1 MTRILH
7 TGDLHLGSFPG
18 PERDGRNVRF
28 DIMCDLLGQVVDRAA
43 ERDVDLAILAGDLW
57 HQAKVWSDRGLRE
70 QAVVLDFVTR
80 LAALC
85 PVLVMR
91 GTPNHDSAEQF
102 RALESSLA
110 RVGTKFPTWV
120 VTRPGC
126 GLYQDRRGTFL
137 NIVCLPGYDR
147 EAYAEV
153 TAPYV
158 DAYQSEAAAATVAI
172 NNAIVEYRG
181 ACVDGFRSVLVGHFT
196 TQGCDMESGQ
206 TAFFSETEPVV
217 VPQVVSQAGFDLV
230 CFNHIHRRQE
240 IKGCERAFY
249 SGAITQLNFND
260 EGQERGIYFHE
271 LRDDGT
277 LASEF
282 VELSGTRFLTV
293 WLNEAQVRAL
303 VDGDD
308 VPSLR
313 APEIRDK
320 IVRVKYNC
328 SDATNREFR
337 HADAERRLYDAGA
350 FHVAE
355 VSPVSVSSTVGGV
368 AMNVDVTPETA
379 LTDYLLSA
387 GEDAAET
394 QALVD
399 LARPLIETVDA
410 SASTE
415 RRTGLFMPV
424 SISVRNYRNYVEQSF
439 DYGNVRFCTING
451 ENGVGK
457 SSLFMDAVVDC
468 LYEEPREGDLTGW
481 IRNDPKAKSGR
492 IEFVFTLGDEKFR
505 VERTRAKS
513 GKTTLTLAVEEGDG
527 SWRDMSCARTRDTQQ
542 RIVDLVGMDCRT
554 FKSCALV
561 MQDQY
566 GLFLC
571 ADKAERMGIL
581 GSILGL
587 GFYDDLEAAAD
598 RARADD
604 GREVRSLTESAEK
617 LRAKLPDVEA
627 LEREIATSER
637 RVSDM
642 DAELARSRVEESRL
656 RSEVESAR
664 SAGERASELEGEI
677 DRRERRL
684 ADARAELDRARADAT
699 RLTEVTARAG
709 EIRAGVAELGAAEAT
724 RDARAMDVA
733 RVDALARQVES
744 ARAALA
750 REELDASRAVDAE
763 FAASARLD
771 SLRAE
776 LSMVDA
782 DDVER
787 RVALLVA
794 ANDAYRELVDV
805 ARPRNW
811 EAERAL
817 RSAES
822 ERERAEAAFAADVG
836 RLDAEVASLDEQA
849 ALLDSDTGCVDAARA
864 ECVFLRAARAARERA
879 GELRAARARMESER
893 AAAAAVEEERLSGL
907 RARVDASLD
916 DRILAARARYDE
928 LFPVVAE
935 REALDKLRGDVDAA
949 EAAVEDV
956 RRRRVDVESR
966 RERARAD
973 LDALSGVADD
983 DGRVRAELGAAEAA
997 VDALRHWADDERT
1010 LNVAEARVDAVARD
1024 VARLEREVDE
1034 AGREIE
1040 RLRGE
1045 LVAARGRAAG
1055 LDEASAELSRLL
1067 DVARVTQ
1074 SGRDEQ
1080 AEALGGMRRELR
1092 SVRDAVAEAE
1102 ELEASARTLRV
1113 RADRYARLRDAFSR
1127 DGIRHRVVKSV
1138 LPGLESTASS
1148 ILGQMS
1154 GGRMSVEL
1162 VTERALKSNARR
1174 EVSTLDVIIHD
1185 DVTGSLPYMSRSGGE
1200 RVKASLSVI
1209 LALAEMKGSQAG
1221 IQLGFLG
1228 IDEPPFLD
1236 AQGAQAYCDA
1246 LEAIQRRYAGMK
1258 IMAISH
1264 DESMKARFPQSVTV
1278 VKTASGSRLET
1289 TI

>member
-28 DIMCDLLGQVVDRAA
+28 DIMCNLLSQVVDRAA
-43 ERDVDLAILAGDLW
+43 ERDVDLAILGGDLW
-57 HQAKVWSDRGLRE
+57 HQAKVWADRGLRE

-80 LAALC
+80 LAEMC

-102 RALESSLA
+102 RALEASLA

-126 GLYQDRRGTFL
+126 GLYQDRRGAFL

-147 EAYAEV
+147 EAYADV
-153 TAPYV
+153 VAPYV

-181 ACVDGFRSVLVGHFT
+181 ACVGKFPSVLVGHFT

-206 TAFFSETEPVV
+206 TAFFGETEPVV
-217 VPQVVSQAGFDLV
+217 VPQVVSRAGFDLV
-230 CFNHIHRRQE
+230 CFNHIHKRQA

-249 SGAITQLNFND
+249 SGAVTQLNFND
-260 EGQERGIYFHE
+260 EGQERGVYFHE

-282 VELSGTRFLTV
+282 VELAGTEFLTV
-293 WLNEAQVRAL
+293 WLNEPQVRAL

-308 VPSLR
+308 VPALR
-313 APEIRDK
+313 APEVRDK

-328 SDATNREFR
+328 LDATNREFR

-368 AMNVDVTPETA
+368 AMNADVTPETA
-379 LTDYLLSA
+379 LTDYLLSS
-387 GEDAAET
+387 GVDAAET
-394 QALVD
+394 QELVA
-399 LARPLIETVDA
+399 LARPLVATVDA

-424 SISVRNYRNYVEQSF
+424 SISVKNYRNYVEQSF

-492 IEFVFTLGDEKFR
+492 IEFVFRLGDEKFR

-513 GKTTLTLAVEEGDG
+513 GKTTLTLAVEGEDG
-527 SWRDMSCARTRDTQQ
+527 TWRDMSCARTRDTQQ

-554 FKSCALV
+554 FKSCALI

-571 ADKAERMGIL
+571 ADKAERMGVL

-604 GREVRSLTESAEK
+604 NREVRSLTERAET

-627 LEREIATSER
+627 LEREVATSER
-637 RVSDM
+637 RVAEM
-642 DAELARSRVEESRL
+642 DAELGRSRVEESRL
-656 RSEVESAR
+656 RSDVESAR
-664 SAGERASELEGEI
+664 VAATRVSELEAEI
-677 DRRERRL
+677 ERREGRAAEAAAEL
-684 ADARAELDRARADAT
+684 ADARAEGE
-699 RLTEVTARAG
+699 RLVGVAARAG
-709 EIRAGVAELGAAEAT
+709 EIRAGVEELRVAEA
-724 RDARAMDVA
+724 
-733 RVDALARQVES
+733 
-744 ARAALA
+744 ARAA
-750 REELDASRAVDAE
+750 DAAFE
-763 FAASARLD
+763 ASARLD
-771 SLRAE
+771 ALRAE
-776 LSMVDA
+776 LDLVDVA
-782 DDVER
+782 DVER
-787 RVALLVA
+787 RVAALVA

-805 ARPRNW
+805 VRPRNW
-811 EAERAL
+811 DAERNL
-817 RSAES
+817 RVAEA
-822 ERERAEAAFAADVG
+822 ERERAEAAFASDVA
-836 RLDAEVASLDEQA
+836 RVEAEVASLDEQA
-849 ALLDSDTGCVDAARA
+849 ALLDSETGCVDAARA

-879 GELRAARARMESER
+879 SELREDLARRRDER
-893 AAAAAVEEERLSGL
+893 AAEAALEEERLAEF
-907 RARVDASLD
+907 RARVDSGVE
-916 DRILAARARYDE
+916 DRVRAAKAEYDK

-935 REALDKLRGDVDAA
+935 REALDKLRADVEAA
-949 EAAVEDV
+949 EGAVADARARMADAEA
-956 RRRRVDVESR
+956 R

-973 LDALSGVADD
+973 DERELSIAG
-983 DGRVRAELGAAEAA
+983 VRAEQ
-997 VDALRHWADDERT
+997 
-1010 LNVAEARVDAVARD
+1010 VARD
-1024 VARLEREVDE
+1024 VERLEREVDE
-1034 AGREIE
+1034 AGREVE

-1045 LVAARGRAAG
+1045 LGEARERASGLAAAT
-1055 LDEASAELSRLL
+1055 EALSRLL

-1092 SVRDAVAEAE
+1092 SVADAVAEAE
-1102 ELEASARTLRV
+1102 EVEASARTLRT
-1113 RADRYARLRDAFSR
+1113 RADRYAKLRDAFSR

-1162 VTERALKSNARR
+1162 VTERTLKSNSRR
-1174 EVSTLDVIIHD
+1174 EVSALDVIIHD
-1185 DVTGSLPYMSRSGGE
+1185 DATGSLPYLSRSGGE
-1200 RVKASLSVI
+1200 RVKAALSVI

-1289 TI
+1289 VI